1 MSLLNNV
8 LGRVAGF
15 FDSDRDDSDGSTTPL
30 AAAGGVRYRV
40 PPPLR
45 PASRRERMPA
55 SPAPP
60 QDFPARAP
68 EVRVSPARPAADPA
82 AADNM
87 IEWDVP
93 AAPERATESAP
104 NSARDPAH
112 RPGPPPAKAR
122 RKPALD
128 PLQQKIR
135 ARYFSARFPD
145 APSTLEDP
153 SAIIK
158 AARLYFED
166 GRVGTAIE
174 LLAHAAESAPR
185 EEAYWLA
192 MLEIRFLSNNARS
205 FVDGARRFRRRF
217 PISESWPAVSR
228 LGRRVAP
235 HEPLFAADQADAPED
250 DGHYGA
256 WPEVPNWIEAPWDL
270 TSEVLAVELRGRILG
285 TSHHRPRQSA

>member
-1 MSLLNNV
+1 
-8 LGRVAGF
+8 
-15 FDSDRDDSDGSTTPL
+15 
-30 AAAGGVRYRV
+30 
-40 PPPLR
+40 
-45 PASRRERMPA
+45 
-55 SPAPP
+55 
-60 QDFPARAP
+60 
-68 EVRVSPARPAADPA
+68 
-82 AADNM
+82 M

-104 NSARDPAH
+104 NGAQDPVH
-112 RPGPPPAKAR
+112 RPGPPPAQVR

-145 APSTLEDP
+145 APSTLDDP

-185 EEAYWLA
+185 EEGYWLA
-192 MLEIRFLSNNARS
+192 MLEIRFLANNAKS
-205 FVDGARRFRRRF
+205 FVDGARRFRKRF
-217 PISESWPAVSR
+217 PMSESWPAVSR

-235 HEPLFAADQADAPED
+235 QEPLFAADQADAPEA

-256 WPEVPNWIEAPWDL
+256 WPEAPNWIEAPWDL

-285 TSHHRPRQSA
+285 TGHHRLRHSA